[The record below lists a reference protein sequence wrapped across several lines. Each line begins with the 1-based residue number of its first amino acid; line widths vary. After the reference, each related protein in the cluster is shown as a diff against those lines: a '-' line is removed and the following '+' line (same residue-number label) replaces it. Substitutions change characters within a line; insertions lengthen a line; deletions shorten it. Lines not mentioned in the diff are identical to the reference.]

1 MPHRQFTSCRLLT
14 MPLSRFLP
22 LGGIMST
29 RDSAS
34 AACCC
39 KSLKSA
45 NHCCV
50 ARVSTGCFVRQSY
63 LFEMYGVQCGVQLE
77 ATA

>member
-1 MPHRQFTSCRLLT
+1 
-14 MPLSRFLP
+14 
-22 LGGIMST
+22 MST